1 MVLIFFRESFN
12 LWRPLLM
19 IAHYH
24 QIKTPISFWCRRRL
38 NFRSLI
44 QPSETLPV
52 ELTETHENGIII
64 FIDLHCT
71 INVRFFFFFL
81 GVNVRFTIYKQEVYN
96 IVHIRKKKV
105 LYYTLLFS

>member
-1 MVLIFFRESFN
+1 M
-12 LWRPLLM
+12 
-19 IAHYH
+19 
-24 QIKTPISFWCRRRL
+24 

-44 QPSETLPV
+44 QPSETLPI

-71 INVRFFFFFL
+71 INVRFYIILFYFIL